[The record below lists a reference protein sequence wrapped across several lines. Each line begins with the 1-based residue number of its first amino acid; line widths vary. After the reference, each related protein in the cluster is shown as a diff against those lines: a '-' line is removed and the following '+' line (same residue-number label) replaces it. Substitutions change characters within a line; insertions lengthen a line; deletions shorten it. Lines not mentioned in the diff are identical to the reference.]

1 MPFREGAVYLNSFDY
16 GSGFTAGNCVT
27 GNCSLSAFSC
37 IFQTAVLSDDS
48 AETILTALHRP
59 IEIVNIASVVL
70 AVVGIT
76 LVLSITF
83 YTIFN
88 FVRSKLG
95 SEKPQKV
102 RFAN

>member
-1 MPFREGAVYLNSFDY
+1 M
-16 GSGFTAGNCVT
+16 
-27 GNCSLSAFSC
+27 
-37 IFQTAVLSDDS
+37 LSDDS

-102 RFAN
+102 SCKLICVLASIQLLRVPVFLSIKNTLDGFCERERYTKFCQQ